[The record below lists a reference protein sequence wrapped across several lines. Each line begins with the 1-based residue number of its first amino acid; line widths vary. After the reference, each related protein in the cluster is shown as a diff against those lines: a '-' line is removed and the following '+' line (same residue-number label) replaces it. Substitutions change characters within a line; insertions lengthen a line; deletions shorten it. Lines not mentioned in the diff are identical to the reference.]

1 MCSFWTETLNY
12 VFTFSYFWIL
22 SSKSFP
28 RIAIGFGMT
37 FMSCFF
43 FFFSKKIYPMYTL
56 VGFDPRPIASVSS
69 SASGDDTT
77 RPNRQGDINL

>member
-1 MCSFWTETLNY
+1 
-12 VFTFSYFWIL
+12 
-22 SSKSFP
+22 
-28 RIAIGFGMT
+28 
-37 FMSCFF
+37 
-43 FFFSKKIYPMYTL
+43 MYTL